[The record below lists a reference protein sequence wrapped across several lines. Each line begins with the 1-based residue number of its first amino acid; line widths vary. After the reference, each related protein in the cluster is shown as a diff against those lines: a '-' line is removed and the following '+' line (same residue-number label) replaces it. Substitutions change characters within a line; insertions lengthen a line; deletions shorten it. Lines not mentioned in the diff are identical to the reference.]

1 MEEWLSIEGFQT
13 RKDEYGN
20 CHIRKRKGK
29 TWSVLTLSEEDVKM
43 IIELY
48 KEEEKH

>member
-1 MEEWLSIEGFQT
+1 MEEWLSIEGFQA
-13 RKDEYGN
+13 RKDENGN
-20 CHIRKRKGK
+20 FHIRKRKGK

-48 KEEEKH
+48 KEEK

>member
-1 MEEWLSIEGFQT
+1 MEEWLSIEGFQA
-13 RKDEYGN
+13 RKDENGN
-20 CHIRKRKGK
+20 CQIRKLKIK

-48 KEEEKH
+48 KEEK

>member
-13 RKDEYGN
+13 RKDENGD
-20 CHIRKRKGK
+20 CQIRKRRGK
-29 TWSVLTLSEEDVKM
+29 TWSVLTISKEDVKM

-48 KEEEKH
+48 KEEN

>member
-1 MEEWLSIEGFQT
+1 MEEWLSIEGFQA
-13 RKDEYGN
+13 RKEENGN
-20 CHIRKRKGK
+20 CQIRKRKGK

-48 KEEEKH
+48 KGEK

>member
-1 MEEWLSIEGFQT
+1 MEQWLSIEGFQA
-13 RKDEYGN
+13 RKDENGN
-20 CHIRKRKGK
+20 YHIRKRKGK

-48 KEEEKH
+48 KEEK